1 MSCGRATADVGLPQP
16 PASTCS
22 RPHARAARTAKRRA
36 APHPACARAARAQ
49 APSASLSGRTW
60 WWAASFGRAIARYPT
75 KPDPVKVAPER
86 DSSHSPHMKIAI
98 TCHYQKLR
106 TGKTRISP
114 AKGPPCPH
122 KNRNSVP
129 HRSTLAAVR
138 PIGPR
143 HSTPLFP
150 PPACHLGSPAQHAPT
165 PPARRTDARP
175 PRRRHAPAPPAC
187 RPGACRLGPPAHQP
201 GPSAA
206 RRGARPS
213 PPAPTSF
220 YSSRRRRACGCRRRC
235 PCARLS

>member
-175 PRRRHAPAPPAC
+175 PVAGTRQPRRPADPVRAASARRPTNPAP
-187 RPGACRLGPPAHQP
+187 
-201 GPSAA
+201 
-206 RRGARPS
+206 RRATRRAPLPARPYELLLE
-213 PPAPTSF
+213 P
-220 YSSRRRRACGCRRRC
+220 
-235 PCARLS
+235 